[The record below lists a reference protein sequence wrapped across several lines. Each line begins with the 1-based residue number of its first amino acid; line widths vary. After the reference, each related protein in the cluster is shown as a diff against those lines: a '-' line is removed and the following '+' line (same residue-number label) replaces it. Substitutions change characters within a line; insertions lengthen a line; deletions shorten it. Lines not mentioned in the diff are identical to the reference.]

1 MNRGIRDG
9 FSRAPPTI
17 YEPAG
22 GAVWRGR
29 VLEKR
34 RSEREKEEFRKF
46 RKEYSGRR
54 RWEGGG
60 SWRVIG

>member
-1 MNRGIRDG
+1 MERGIRGG
-9 FSRAPPTI
+9 FSGAPPTI

-46 RKEYSGRR
+46 RKECGGGRR
-54 RWEGGG
+54 WKC
-60 SWRVIG
+60 WRVIG